1 MNSRQVDVKNHD
13 QEPHVIK
20 KKAMYAGKDPS
31 RLIDSDHT
39 YFGVGVFSLSWP
51 LMT

>member
-1 MNSRQVDVKNHD
+1 M
-13 QEPHVIK
+13 IK

-51 LMT
+51 LIAKEVDINQFINST